1 MFLLTP
7 FQSAPRTPSAGR
19 RGRKPNKSHLLK
31 TPHRLRRRIDQ
42 GIDVDD
48 DSDPSFSEGSEDEDD
63 DEEESDDDE
72 DAKNNN
78 EKKMTSINKT
88 PAAPSLFDKKAPTA
102 PVAATTPS
110 KPKKTALKR
119 AVDSKTSKLQTDML
133 I

>member
-1 MFLLTP
+1 M
-7 FQSAPRTPSAGR
+7 
-19 RGRKPNKSHLLK
+19 LK

-78 EKKMTSINKT
+78 EKKMTSGNIT